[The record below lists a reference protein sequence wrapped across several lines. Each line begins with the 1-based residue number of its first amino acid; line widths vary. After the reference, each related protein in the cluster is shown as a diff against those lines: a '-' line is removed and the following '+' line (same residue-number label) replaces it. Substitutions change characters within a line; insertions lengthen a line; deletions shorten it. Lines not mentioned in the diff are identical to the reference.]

1 MCLAIPARIVDL
13 HEAGLAVVD
22 VDGVR
27 IQASVALIDDPAI
40 GDYVIVHVGHA
51 LNKVDPLEAER
62 TLALLREMGALSANE
77 QAA

>member
-1 MCLAIPARIVDL
+1 MCLAIPARIVEL
-13 HEAGLAVVD
+13 NEASLAVVD

-27 IQASVALIDDPAI
+27 IQASVALIDAPEI

-51 LNKVDPLEAER
+51 LNKLDPQEAEK
-62 TLALLREMGALSANE
+62 TLSLLREMGALSAAE